1 MNFLKSLF
9 LVALTFFCPTTK
21 LWSQNNEQVW
31 TLEKCIEYAKDH
43 NIELR
48 KTHLQYESAK
58 IDLNIAYG
66 NLLPTINARYSN
78 AFNYGRSIDPL
89 TNTYTNQEINTNTY
103 SITSTLPLFAS
114 FKNLHTIKREKLNVN
129 FQQLQQEKTGL
140 NVIKKLFD
148 SYLNVLLNQEL
159 LKTAEL
165 NAQRTQDDIDR
176 TTKLI
181 ENRLLGRKSLLEFE
195 NQKIKDGLA
204 ITEYQLKISESKL
217 ILCNTMGLDSDYE
230 IVLDQPTFT
239 FTDST
244 SSIMDISKENV
255 LKAAEQNYNVKQE
268 EVRQQMLLQEKRI
281 ARSNMLPKLDLSGTL
296 YSGYSNG
303 VKKFNTTTGGYEK
316 YDYWKQIEDNQN
328 KTFSFNLSI
337 PILNGGYYRFNYQKA
352 DLAYQN
358 SFLLIDERTRAVKEE
373 LIGLYNGTYLEYK
386 RFNASEKEVA
396 LSKELYEISRREYEQ
411 RLIATHEY
419 IWMKNNY
426 TLSESNRIQRQ
437 YSYLFSYKILEM
449 YLGVYFE

>member
-9 LVALTFFCPTTK
+9 LVVLTFLSTATK
-21 LWSQNNEQVW
+21 LWSQTNEQVW
-31 TLEKCIEYAKDH
+31 TLEKCIEYAKGH

-48 KTHLQYESAK
+48 KTQLQYESARL
-58 IDLNIAYG
+58 DLNIAYG
-66 NLLPTINARYSN
+66 NLLPTINFRYSN

-89 TNTYTNQEINTNTY
+89 TNSYTNQEINTNTY

-114 FKNLHTIKREKLNVN
+114 FKNLHTIKREKLNVT
-129 FQQLQQEKTGL
+129 FQQLQQEKAGL
-140 NVIKKLFD
+140 NVIKKIFD
-148 SYLNVLLNQEL
+148 NYLNVLLNQEL

-165 NAQRTQDDIDR
+165 NARRTQDDIER
-176 TTKLI
+176 TIKLI
-181 ENRLLGRKSLLEFE
+181 ENRSLARKSLLEFE
-195 NQKIKDGLA
+195 NQKIKDELA
-204 ITEYQLKISESKL
+204 IAEYQLKISEAKL

-230 IVLDQPTFT
+230 IVLDQPSFT
-239 FTDST
+239 FADSS
-244 SSIMDISKENV
+244 SSILDISKENV
-255 LKAAEQNYNVKQE
+255 LKAAERNYNVKQE
-268 EVRQQMLLQEKRI
+268 EVRQQILLQEKGI

-303 VKKFNTTTGGYEK
+303 VRKFNPSTGTFEK
-316 YDYWKQIEDNQN
+316 YDYWQQIDENQN

-352 DLAYQN
+352 DIAYQN
-358 SFLLIDERTRAVKEE
+358 SFLQLDERTRAVKEE
-373 LIGLYNGTYLEYK
+373 LIGLYNGTYLEFK
-386 RFNASEKEVA
+386 RFNAAEKEVVI
-396 LSKELYEISRREYEQ
+396 SKELYEISRREYEQ
-411 RLIATHEY
+411 RIIATHEY

-426 TLSESNRIQRQ
+426 TLSERNRIQRQ